1 MKIKQ
6 RFYKDKSK
14 LNMEVKKMRYKAKVK
29 AVAEM
34 EVWVHEDAAGNIE
47 IEYVEYVDEIE
58 DFENVR
64 PMDGR

>member
-1 MKIKQ
+1 
-6 RFYKDKSK
+6 
-14 LNMEVKKMRYKAKVK
+14 MRYKAKVK

-34 EVWVHEDAAGNIE
+34 EVWVNEDAAGNIE

>member
-1 MKIKQ
+1 
-6 RFYKDKSK
+6 
-14 LNMEVKKMRYKAKVK
+14 MRYKAKVK

-64 PMDGR
+64 PMDRR